1 MIDLILRKRMHLIA
15 LGEIETSDKGRGKFL
30 RLTGVCWIC
39 LTFFYQTGMT
49 SSQLTKQEEK

>member
-1 MIDLILRKRMHLIA
+1 
-15 LGEIETSDKGRGKFL
+15 LGESEPSDKARGKFL
-30 RLTGVCWIC
+30 RLTGVCCIC